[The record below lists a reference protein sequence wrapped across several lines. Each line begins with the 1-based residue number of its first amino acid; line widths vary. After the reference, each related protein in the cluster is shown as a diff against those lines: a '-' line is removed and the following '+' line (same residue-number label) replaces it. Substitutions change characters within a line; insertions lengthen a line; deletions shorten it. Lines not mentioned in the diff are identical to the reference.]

1 MIRLFGMCALSLL
14 VLTACFEQRLA
25 VKLKQSEPASR
36 VTVVRSH
43 PPAAPHQAGHRE
55 GKEQTPTKVKVKRLK
70 AVGYGV
76 ESDYMNYPPPR
87 KRLLAIRAA
96 KVDAYRNLAE
106 MLYGTRITG
115 MTTVRD
121 AAIES
126 DRFRAYIDA
135 VVRGAQLLALTP
147 KGEGIYEAELELE
160 INESLYR
167 CFARLT
173 PDCIG
178 QAGAEAAQGP
188 SDAGA
193 PQRESI
199 EITIE
204 TERGDCRD
212 CPPRRTPAGDC
223 PNGCS
228 GAAPEVVYYKN

>member
-1 MIRLFGMCALSLL
+1 MIRLGIICAISIFL
-14 VLTACFEQRLA
+14 LTACFEQRLA
-25 VKLKQSEPASR
+25 VKLKQSEPVSK
-36 VTVVRSH
+36 VTVARSYQPAPQH
-43 PPAAPHQAGHRE
+43 KAAQKKAPP
-55 GKEQTPTKVKVKRLK
+55 KVELKTLK
-70 AVGYGV
+70 AIGYGV

-106 MLYGTRITG
+106 TLYGTRITG

-147 KGEGIYEAELELE
+147 KGEGIYEAELELKT
-160 INESLYR
+160 NENLYH
-167 CFARLT
+167 CFASLT

-178 QAGAEAAQGP
+178 QVNAGQGSEQHANAEEQR
-188 SDAGA
+188 
-193 PQRESI
+193 RESI

-204 TERGDCRD
+204 TDASNNCNS
-212 CPPRRTPAGDC
+212 CTATIPAGGC
-223 PNGCS
+223 SNGCS
-228 GAAPEVVYYKN
+228 SGTAPEVVYYKN

>member
-1 MIRLFGMCALSLL
+1 MIRLGICALSIFL
-14 VLTACFEQRLA
+14 LTACFEQRLA
-25 VKLKQSEPASR
+25 VKLKQGEPVSK
-36 VTVVRSH
+36 VTVVRTYQPAQQH
-43 PPAAPHQAGHRE
+43 KAAKEKAPPKAAL
-55 GKEQTPTKVKVKRLK
+55 KTLK
-70 AVGYGV
+70 AIGYGV

-147 KGEGIYEAELELE
+147 KGDGIYEAELELK
-160 INESLYR
+160 INENLYH
-167 CFARLT
+167 CFASLT

-178 QAGAEAAQGP
+178 QLNAEQEREHQA
-188 SDAGA
+188 DAEE
-193 PQRESI
+193 PPRENI

-204 TERGDCRD
+204 SGAGSNCNSCTTIA
-212 CPPRRTPAGDC
+212 PPRGCA
-223 PNGCS
+223 NGCS
-228 GAAPEVVYYKN
+228 SGTAPEVVYHKN